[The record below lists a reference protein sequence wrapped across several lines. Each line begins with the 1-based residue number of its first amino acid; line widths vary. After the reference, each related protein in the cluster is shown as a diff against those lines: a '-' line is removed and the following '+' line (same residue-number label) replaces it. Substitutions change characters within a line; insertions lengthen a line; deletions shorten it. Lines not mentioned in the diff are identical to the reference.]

1 MGLVSQAPG
10 LFMAFL
16 VGSGHPHRHLIAVGA
31 LLSSPIWRAAMLG
44 MLGGEVA
51 AVTLIEAL
59 ARACN

>member
-1 MGLVSQAPG
+1 
-10 LFMAFL
+10 MAFL